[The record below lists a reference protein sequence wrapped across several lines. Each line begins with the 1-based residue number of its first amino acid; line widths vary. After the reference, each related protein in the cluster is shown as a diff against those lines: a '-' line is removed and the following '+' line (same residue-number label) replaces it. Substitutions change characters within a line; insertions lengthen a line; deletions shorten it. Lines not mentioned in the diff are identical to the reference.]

1 MQELLTPG
9 GANLGTGGLL
19 FLEGMVD
26 KMADTE
32 EGMGCL
38 TIVVR
43 TAVVWGTCDEMFG
56 SAN

>member
-9 GANLGTGGLL
+9 GANFGTGGLL

-32 EGMGCL
+32 EGMGHL

-43 TAVVWGTCDEMFG
+43 TAVV
-56 SAN
+56 